1 MLRLANNRQG
11 VKHMRRL
18 SVSANGILAVL
29 ALVAFG
35 WAAAQDLER
44 GATPAPP
51 KAQGAGEPKK
61 LSPQEVAELNAK
73 LRQAMALYYDQSYR
87 LALPLF
93 QEIAQQ
99 AGTID
104 IFYWLGRTA
113 AKVGLPDLA
122 IEKFRS
128 VLERDPKRTSVRLEL
143 ALAYLKKGDRPAAE
157 AELKKALEAEP
168 PAGLREQIEQ
178 LAQYI
183 ERADKRVAIALR
195 ASIGPA
201 FDNNINVAPTDSII
215 NRDDGA
221 VLRTGERLE
230 GWFID
235 FDALAD
241 LFYDFGKKDAFAWRG
256 DVFFLH
262 HEYPGSANSEF
273 NYTQIDARSALEY
286 GRPEFR
292 IRLPG
297 GFIDRRFSN
306 EDLSHAFYV
315 APSADY
321 YLRRD
326 LRFTVGYRYEDE
338 EFVDDAD
345 DEQSNVTHIGSFGPN
360 YRFAAVGADH
370 FVSLIG
376 AYASRDAN
384 AERFSYKDW
393 SIGPSYVAQW
403 KSGTQATVYLRY
415 LGRDYDAPAPDFE
428 TSGDRK
434 EHRYTAVLSLSQ
446 TFYRNYFV
454 SASFSYIRN
463 DSNVALF
470 DYDKLLAGINLGVN
484 FNF

>member
-1 MLRLANNRQG
+1 
-11 VKHMRRL
+11 MRR
-18 SVSANGILAVL
+18 SSARIINILGLL
-29 ALVAFG
+29 ALLNFG
-35 WAAAQDLER
+35 WV
-44 GATPAPP
+44 GAEDSGGLVPSSTPIET
-51 KAQGAGEPKK
+51 GDIKK
-61 LSPQEVAELNAK
+61 LSPREVAELNAK

-104 IFYWLGRTA
+104 IFYWLARTA
-113 AKVGLPDLA
+113 VKVGQPDLA

-128 VLERDPKRTSVRLEL
+128 ILERDPTRTSVRLEL
-143 ALAYLKKGDRPAAE
+143 ALAYLQRGARAAAAAE
-157 AELKKALEAEP
+157 LRKALEAEP
-168 PAGLREQIEQ
+168 PADLRRQIEQ
-178 LAQYI
+178 VVQHI
-183 ERADKRVAIALR
+183 ERADKRLAVALR
-195 ASIGPA
+195 ASIGPH

-215 NRDDGA
+215 NRDDGG

-235 FDALAD
+235 FDAFAD

-262 HEYPGSANSEF
+262 HEYPGSADSEF

-292 IRLPG
+292 VRLPA

-321 YLRRD
+321 YLKRD

-338 EFVDDAD
+338 DFVDDAD
-345 DEQSNVTHIGSFGPN
+345 DEQSNATHIGSFGPN
-360 YRFAAVGADH
+360 YRFTAVGADH

-384 AERFSYKDW
+384 AERFSYSDW
-393 SIGPSYVAQW
+393 SIGPSYAARW
-403 KSGTQATVYLRY
+403 KNGTGANVYLRY
-415 LGRDYDAPAPDFE
+415 LDRDYDAPASGFE
-428 TSGDRK
+428 SLGDRK
-434 EHRYTAVLSLSQ
+434 EHRYTAVLSLSR

-463 DSNVALF
+463 DSNVPLY
-470 DYDKLLAGINLGVN
+470 DYDKLLAGINFGVN

>member
-1 MLRLANNRQG
+1 
-11 VKHMRRL
+11 MRRSSARINSTL
-18 SVSANGILAVL
+18 GLFTLLNFGSVG
-29 ALVAFG
+29 
-35 WAAAQDLER
+35 AQNPEGPVPSSTPIEAGDL
-44 GATPAPP
+44 
-51 KAQGAGEPKK
+51 KK
-61 LSPQEVAELNAK
+61 LSPQEAAALNTK

-104 IFYWLGRTA
+104 IFYWLARTA
-113 AKVGLPDLA
+113 VKVGQPDLA
-122 IEKFRS
+122 IEKFRAI
-128 VLERDPKRTSVRLEL
+128 LERDPARTSVRLEL
-143 ALAYLKKGDRPAAE
+143 ALAYLQKGDRAAAE
-157 AELKKALEAEP
+157 AELGKALEAEP
-168 PAGLREQIEQ
+168 PADLRRQIERVVQ
-178 LAQYI
+178 HI
-183 ERADKRVAIALR
+183 ERADKRVAVALR
-195 ASIGPA
+195 ASIGPQ
-201 FDNNINVAPTDSII
+201 FDDNINVAPTDSII
-215 NRDDGA
+215 NRDDGR
-221 VLRTGERLE
+221 VLRTGERLD

-235 FDALAD
+235 FDAFAD

-256 DVFFLH
+256 DLFFLH

-286 GRPEFR
+286 GRSEFR
-292 IRLPG
+292 VRLPA

-306 EDLSHAFYV
+306 EDLSHAFYL

-326 LRFTVGYRYEDE
+326 LHFTVSYRYEDE

-345 DEQSNVTHIGSFGPN
+345 DEQSNATHIGSFGPN
-360 YRFAAVGADH
+360 YRFTAVGAAH
-370 FVSLIG
+370 FISLIG

-384 AERFSYKDW
+384 AERFSYSDW
-393 SIGPSYVAQW
+393 SIGPSYAARW
-403 KSGTQATVYLRY
+403 KSGTQANVYLRY
-415 LGRDYDAPAPDFE
+415 LDRDYDAPASGFE
-428 TSGDRK
+428 SLGDRE

-463 DSNVALF
+463 DSNVSLY
-470 DYDKLLAGINLGVN
+470 DYDKLLAGINFGVN